1 MNHILSRA
9 LWILVGALLIV
20 AGVVCLAAPGITAAG
35 LALFFGVVM
44 LCSGIVDIAVY
55 ASGRNGMVGAGWFLV
70 DGILTIVLS
79 LFILCNQWFTLLTLP
94 LIFGM
99 WLLCSG
105 INKIVGS
112 LELRQTGMQGWGWF
126 TGLGIVLAVVGFVSF
141 LDPVV
146 GLFTMT
152 TVVGVLLILRGI
164 SSLMRGI
171 FSHRF
176 WQNKLP

>member
-99 WLLCSG
+99 WLFCAPGSIRSWAPWSCVRLECRVG
-105 INKIVGS
+105 AGS
-112 LELRQTGMQGWGWF
+112 LALALCWPWWG
-126 TGLGIVLAVVGFVSF
+126 
-141 LDPVV
+141 
-146 GLFTMT
+146 
-152 TVVGVLLILRGI
+152 
-164 SSLMRGI
+164 SSLSSI
-171 FSHRF
+171 Q
-176 WQNKLP
+176 W